1 MSKFAE
7 KDYKGLYKMGLT
19 NPVSGYIMPK
29 PYYEGLT
36 IFPICGIRGIGRFGD
51 RWFGRCGITAPSIK
65 ALSTPL
71 SSTTLHF

>member
-7 KDYKGLYKMGLT
+7 KDYEGLYKMGLT

-29 PYYEGLT
+29 PYYEGLDL
-36 IFPICGIRGIGRFGD
+36 FPIWEIGRFGD
-51 RWFGRCGITAPSIK
+51 RWFGRQRITAPSIK

-71 SSTTLHF
+71 SSTTPHF

>member
-1 MSKFAE
+1 
-7 KDYKGLYKMGLT
+7 
-19 NPVSGYIMPK
+19 MPK